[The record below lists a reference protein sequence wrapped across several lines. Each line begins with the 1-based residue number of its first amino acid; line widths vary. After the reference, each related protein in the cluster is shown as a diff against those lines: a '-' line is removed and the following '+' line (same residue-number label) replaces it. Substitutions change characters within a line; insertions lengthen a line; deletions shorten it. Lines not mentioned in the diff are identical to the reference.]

1 MKLQRLQPTIPIQTV
16 CGINLSDKE
25 CLMEVHLNCTDGE
38 IGQNESNLCV

>member
-25 CLMEVHLNCTDGE
+25 CLYGGSFKLH
-38 IGQNESNLCV
+38 